1 MLDGRLMAMAPNHSK
16 TMPVGLLGDEVPPP
30 PREPQAVT
38 VTLKGKDR
46 RGRPGG
52 GRQLS
57 RLRRSGWCSTAPA
70 TLTAVAVPTLCCSPH
85 GGFFRACLKAR
96 KDRRI
101 CGSMPVS
108 THANIKSS
116 VNWLFSLLIHWLPWY
131 PMGIGKWIWVQLR
144 KVRNGGSVRSVWM
157 PWFIQTL
164 PNDRLSFFY
173 LIFYLFQGF

>member
-1 MLDGRLMAMAPNHSK
+1 MKKMNISMLDGRLMAMAPNHSK

-52 GRQLS
+52 GRQLP

-70 TLTAVAVPTLCCSPH
+70 TLTAVAVPRLCCSPH
-85 GGFFRACLKAR
+85 RGFFRACLKARKDVVKKKAR

-108 THANIKSS
+108 AHANIKSS
-116 VNWLFSLLIHWLPWY
+116 VN
-131 PMGIGKWIWVQLR
+131 
-144 KVRNGGSVRSVWM
+144 
-157 PWFIQTL
+157 
-164 PNDRLSFFY
+164 
-173 LIFYLFQGF
+173 